1 MINTVPETSSDIEG
15 QINIA
20 STTLIEA
27 IDTIIQNQTSNSQ
40 TKILTSDTVSI
51 SVSVINNINNYNLS
65 DNNLL
70 ALALADSTI

>member
-1 MINTVPETSSDIEG
+1 MINIVLETSSDIG
-15 QINIA
+15 QINLA

-40 TKILTSDTVSI
+40 TKILISDTLSI

-70 ALALADSTI
+70 ALASSDCTI